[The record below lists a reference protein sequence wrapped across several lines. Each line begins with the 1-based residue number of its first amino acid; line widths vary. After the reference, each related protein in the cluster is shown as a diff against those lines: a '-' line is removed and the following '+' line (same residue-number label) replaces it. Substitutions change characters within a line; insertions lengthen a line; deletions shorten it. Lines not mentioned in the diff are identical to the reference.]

1 MYRPPAD
8 LKLDPLNPRVH
19 SPRQIGQL
27 RRSIE
32 TFDFNVPILID
43 AKLKVIAGHARLL
56 ACQSLGWSEVP
67 TIRLDHLTEAQAR
80 AFTIADN
87 KLAEISVWD
96 DRLLAEQLKELS
108 ELDLDFSL
116 EATGF
121 QMGEIDLRIEG
132 LTTAKADE
140 RDPADVLPAVKVGPA
155 VSRSGDIWLL
165 GQNRVLCGNAL
176 EEPAYA
182 ALMDDR
188 RAAMVFTDPPYN
200 VPIAGNVSGLGAI
213 HHQDFLMAGGEMD
226 VARFTAFLTGACAL
240 LARYS
245 ANGSLHF
252 VLMDWRHLAE
262 LLAAGREVYTSLL
275 NMCVW
280 VKNNG
285 GMGSFYRSQHE
296 LVLVFKHGRAPHR
309 NNIQLGRFGRNRTN
323 VWNYPCANSFART
336 SDEGNLRLLHPTV
349 KPVALVADA
358 IMDGSARGD
367 IVLDGFLGSGTTVIA
382 AERTGRR
389 CYGLEL
395 DPVYLDTIVRRWQ
408 AFTRERAHHALT
420 GRSFDEVEAEA
431 EQKHE

>member
-1 MYRPPAD
+1 
-8 LKLDPLNPRVH
+8 LD
-19 SPRQIGQL
+19 
-27 RRSIE
+27 
-32 TFDFNVPILID
+32 
-43 AKLKVIAGHARLL
+43 
-56 ACQSLGWSEVP
+56 
-67 TIRLDHLTEAQAR
+67 
-80 AFTIADN
+80 
-87 KLAEISVWD
+87 
-96 DRLLAEQLKELS
+96 
-108 ELDLDFSL
+108 
-116 EATGF
+116 
-121 QMGEIDLRIEG
+121 
-132 LTTAKADE
+132 
-140 RDPADVLPAVKVGPA
+140 
-155 VSRSGDIWLL
+155 
-165 GQNRVLCGNAL
+165 
-176 EEPAYA
+176 EPAYA

-188 RAAMVFTDPPYN
+188 RATMVFTDPPYN
-200 VPIAGNVSGLGAI
+200 IRIAGNVSGLGAI
-213 HHQDFLMAGGEMD
+213 HHRDFVMASGEMD
-226 VARFTAFLTGACAL
+226 EAQFVAFLTRTCAL

-245 ANGSLHF
+245 VNGSLHF
-252 VLMDWRHLAE
+252 VFMDWRHLAE

-275 NMCVW
+275 NLCVW

-309 NNIQLGRFGRNRTN
+309 NNVQLGQFGRNRTN

-336 SDEGNLRLLHPTV
+336 SDEGNLLLLHPTV

-408 AFTRERAHHALT
+408 AFTRERARHALT

-431 EQKHE
+431 EQKT